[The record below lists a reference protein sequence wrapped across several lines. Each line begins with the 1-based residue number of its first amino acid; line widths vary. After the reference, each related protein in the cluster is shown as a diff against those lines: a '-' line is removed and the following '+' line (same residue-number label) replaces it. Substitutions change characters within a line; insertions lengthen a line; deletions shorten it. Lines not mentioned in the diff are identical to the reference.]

1 MSLTVLA
8 LPPRGS
14 GRITGDK
21 RARAPSSAVPTQSTT
36 GLTLAP
42 PPPGQ
47 ARQGSCDPPPLKR
60 SESPLPKLVTSA
72 RPGRNGRPGRR
83 RPWAAASG
91 APRAPLPLTSV
102 RHLPIPGAVELA
114 HPPLGLVHV
123 PTENGLHRGGGCS
136 SSPAEAARRH
146 LEKET
151 TSQLHPVSTRKSG
164 RGTNL
169 FSHWLKLK
177 VPPLNYWWAGERLW
191 GSLIG

>member
-1 MSLTVLA
+1 MLSLPGVREEL
-8 LPPRGS
+8 RGTKGQ
-14 GRITGDK
+14 GR
-21 RARAPSSAVPTQSTT
+21 PSSAVPTQSTT

-47 ARQGSCDPPPLKR
+47 VHQGSCGPPPLKR
-60 SESPLPKLVTSA
+60 SGSPLPKLVTSA

-102 RHLPIPGAVELA
+102 RHLPVPGAVELA

-123 PTENGLHRGGGCS
+123 PTENGLHQGVGRS
-136 SSPAEAARRH
+136 SAAEAACRH
-146 LEKET
+146 LAKET